1 VPTLKTRTQE
11 NMPAVFAGV
20 FVLGFSIAAETNY
33 GALI

>member
-1 VPTLKTRTQE
+1 VPTLKTRAQE
-11 NMPAVFAGV
+11 NTPAVFAGV